1 MVAEKYECDADDLEC
16 VEDDNGR
23 EFVSLRGEP
32 IVEIHHQRLTGNVS
46 GLAETVVSLNERS
59 VAHDQHQQLSG
70 VIFYVPIRNGYRASR
85 GIASSTV
92 GGGRCRKRRCVLF
105 LESARMG

>member
-1 MVAEKYECDADDLEC
+1 MTLPINYRHLRWLSLSDTVSGFVFCSTHSIEGSYWPWISEVVAEKYECDADDLEC

-59 VAHDQHQQLSG
+59 VA
-70 VIFYVPIRNGYRASR
+70 A
-85 GIASSTV
+85 
-92 GGGRCRKRRCVLF
+92 
-105 LESARMG
+105 